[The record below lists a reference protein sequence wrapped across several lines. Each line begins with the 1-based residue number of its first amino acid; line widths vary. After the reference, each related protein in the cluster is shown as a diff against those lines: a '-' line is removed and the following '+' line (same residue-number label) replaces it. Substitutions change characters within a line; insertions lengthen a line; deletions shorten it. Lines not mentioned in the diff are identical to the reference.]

1 MPLISFLDIYTYAR
15 LKSDI
20 WWIAVGERIT
30 DSIVRQ
36 AMPKDDGSMVSPKRG
51 HFFLAH
57 WSKSDVYAYIRHH
70 RLKGFPHTWGSSQP
84 HSHQPNT
91 ITSPTSVGGDWTRK
105 LL

>member
-1 MPLISFLDIYTYAR
+1 MFRDTISTYRSYPSPIYTYAR
-15 LKSDI
+15 SKPGI

-30 DSIVRQ
+30 DAIVHQ

-70 RLKGFPHTWGSSQP
+70 RLKGFPHTGQLSTTLSP
-84 HSHQPNT
+84 
-91 ITSPTSVGGDWTRK
+91 SPT
-105 LL
+105 L